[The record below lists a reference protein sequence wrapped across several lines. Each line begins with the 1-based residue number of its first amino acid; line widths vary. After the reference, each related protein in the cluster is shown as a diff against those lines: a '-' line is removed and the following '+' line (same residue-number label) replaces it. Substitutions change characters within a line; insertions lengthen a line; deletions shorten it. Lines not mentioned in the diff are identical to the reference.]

1 MRKLIINGRIV
12 NNAEKKTSKNGKE
25 YITFRFANSE
35 YGDSKDQN
43 GKPITYWF
51 NITSYE
57 TRHIALSKYLTKGRP
72 INIIGQ
78 YSDNIYQNKNGD
90 CEIGRNIIAD
100 VIEFEVGKPMDDT
113 NSSSGNETQ
122 TSSMPKT
129 QTAMTEPSSPISDDD
144 DDLPF

>member
-12 NNAEKKTSKNGKE
+12 NNAEKKTSRNGRE
-25 YITFRFANSE
+25 YITFRFANNE
-35 YGDSKDQN
+35 FGDTKDDN

-51 NITSYE
+51 NITSYD

-78 YSDNIYQNKNGD
+78 YSDNIYQNKNGN

-100 VIEFEVGKPMDDT
+100 VIEFEVGKPIDDNTST
-113 NSSSGNETQ
+113 NNNNEAPVSSPT
-122 TSSMPKT
+122 T
-129 QTAMTEPSSPISDDD
+129 QTAMPTSPIPDDG